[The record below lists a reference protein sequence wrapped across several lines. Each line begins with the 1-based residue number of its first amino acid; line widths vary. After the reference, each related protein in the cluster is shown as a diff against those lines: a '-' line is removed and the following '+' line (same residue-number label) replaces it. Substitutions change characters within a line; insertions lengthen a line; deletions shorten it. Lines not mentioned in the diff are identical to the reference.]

1 MLIIRYAT
9 LSDTNAIHEIHRSDI
24 HEWKASTI
32 DDEGVRYKRPAT
44 WEECSLLDRWE
55 HGGAWMSPELCAI
68 HLNRILQQG
77 HIPLVA
83 EMDGKVVGEME
94 LYLEE
99 DGEYGFH
106 ANLSVFYLHAD
117 YRGQGIGSLMMQ
129 DAYELLQQIG
139 CEAMTTY
146 NPAVPAF
153 YERHGLCLHDETV
166 RLTLSTQRMQT
177 PWHSRTASVTQVETT
192 GEPSLK
198 NKQIQS
204 GRILSPVQ
212 LLQLLKDEEEPGFYA
227 LDFHLRPAEMSFR
240 LSKGL
245 TRAFC
250 VLRDRTGDYENPLV
264 HLWADDLSEDLVG
277 AVINRAARMNIPQ
290 LTFLV
295 KPEQVAYF
303 AGFNVISQGPGT
315 KVHYKEISID

>member
-1 MLIIRYAT
+1 MLTIRYAT
-9 LSDTNAIHEIHRSDI
+9 LSDTQAIHEIHRSDI
-24 HEWKASTI
+24 TQWKASYT
-32 DDEGVRYKRPAT
+32 DETGQRHKREAT

-83 EMDGKVVGEME
+83 ELDGMIIGEME

-106 ANLSVFYLHAD
+106 ANLSVFYLHVD

-139 CEAMTTY
+139 CEALTTY
-146 NPAVPAF
+146 NSAVPAF
-153 YERHGLCLHDETV
+153 YERHGLSLHDETV

-177 PWHSRTASVTQVETT
+177 PWHSRTASVTQVEFT

-198 NKQIQS
+198 TKPIQS

-227 LDFHLRPAEMSFR
+227 LDFHLRPEEMSFR
-240 LSKGL
+240 LSNGL
-245 TRAFC
+245 IKAFC

-277 AVINRAARMNIPQ
+277 GVINRAARMNIPQ
-290 LTFLV
+290 LTFMV
-295 KPEQVAYF
+295 KPEQVALF

-315 KVHYKEISID
+315 LIYQKDLL